1 MPRYDGPY
9 TIVDTDEQHL
19 TVTIELPN
27 APNVFPTFHTS
38 EVLPFIESDTSLFPS
53 CKFEEPPAILNP
65 EGEEEFFIDK
75 ILDQRRRGRGYQY
88 LVRWRGYGQQHDQW
102 LPGSELQECTALD
115 NWLASRGKLV
125 ELR

>member
-1 MPRYDGPY
+1 M
-9 TIVDTDEQHL
+9 DTDEQHS

-53 CKFEEPPAILNP
+53 RKFEEPPAILNP

-75 ILDQRRRGRGYQY
+75 ILDQRRRGCGYQY
-88 LVRWRGYGQQHDQW
+88 LVRWRGYGQQHDRW
-102 LPGSELQECTALD
+102 LPGSELQECAALD
-115 NWLASRGKLV
+115 DWLASRGELV